1 MGVDCMILHMTKQT
15 KKELA
20 KYKLPN
26 ESYNDVIDKL
36 LDLEDTT
43 HTVHITYE

>member
-15 KKELA
+15 KDWLGE
-20 KYKLPN
+20 YKLPH

-36 LDLEDTT
+36 LDLEDTA